1 MRGKRYAVL
10 AAVIALVSGSSA
22 ADAIVGGT
30 PARVSD
36 TPWVVAIT
44 TTDGQL
50 ICGGALVAPD
60 KVVTAA
66 HCATLKGVLGRD
78 QRPAEQLRVV
88 AGRTDLRVRG
98 YGIEA
103 PVAEVWRH
111 PDYREVTKGDDVAVL
126 TLARALPYRTVA
138 LGEVGDEGMVLGWG
152 RTAENTPPS
161 MTLRK
166 VTVPILS
173 DQECMA
179 KEPGYRPGAM
189 LCAGRGNRDACTG
202 DSGGPLVVRGRLAGV
217 VSYGRGCARADEPGV
232 YTRLAHYRSVLG
244 F

>member
-1 MRGKRYAVL
+1 VRGKRLAVIV
-10 AAVIALVSGSSA
+10 AVIALVSGAST

-30 PARVSD
+30 PARVAD

-66 HCATLKGVLGRD
+66 HCATIKGVVGRN

-88 AGRTDLRVRG
+88 AGRTDLRAAG
-98 YGIEA
+98 EGIEA
-103 PVAEVWRH
+103 AVANVWRH
-111 PDYREVTKGDDVAVL
+111 PEYKDVTKGDDVAVL
-126 TLARALPYRTVA
+126 TLARSLPYRTIA
-138 LGEVGDEGMVLGWG
+138 LGEVGEDGVVLGWG
-152 RTAENTPPS
+152 RTAESSPPA

-166 VTVPILS
+166 VTVPILP
-173 DQECMA
+173 DAECVA
-179 KEPGYRPGAM
+179 KEPDYRPGAM
-189 LCAGRGNRDACTG
+189 LCAGRGGRDACAG

-217 VSYGRGCARADEPGV
+217 VSFGRGCARADEPGV
-232 YTRLAHYRSVLG
+232 YTRLAHYRSTLG

>member
-1 MRGKRYAVL
+1 MRGKRFAVL
-10 AAVIALVSGSSA
+10 AAVIALVSGPST

-30 PARVSD
+30 PARVAD

-50 ICGGALVAPD
+50 ICGGALVAAD

-66 HCATLKGVLGRD
+66 HCATVKGVVGKN

-88 AGRTDLRVRG
+88 AGRTDLRQKAEGV
-98 YGIEA
+98 EA
-103 PVAEVWRH
+103 AVATVWRH
-111 PDYREVTKGDDVAVL
+111 PDFREVTQGDDVAVL
-126 TLARALPYRTVA
+126 TLARPLPYRTIA
-138 LGEVGDEGMVLGWG
+138 LGDAGDEGTVLGWG
-152 RTAENTPPS
+152 RTAENAPPA

-173 DQECMA
+173 DTECA
-179 KEPGYRPGAM
+179 LKEPDFRPDAM
-189 LCAGRGNRDACTG
+189 LCAGRGGRDACTG

-217 VSYGRGCARADEPGV
+217 VSFGRGCARADEPGV
-232 YTRLAHYRSVLG
+232 YTRLAHYRSALG

>member
-1 MRGKRYAVL
+1 MRGKRLAVI
-10 AAVIALVSGSSA
+10 AAVIALVSGAST

-30 PARVSD
+30 PARVAD

-66 HCATLKGVLGRD
+66 HCATIKGVVGRN

-88 AGRTDLRVRG
+88 AGRTDLRAKG
-98 YGIEA
+98 EGIEA
-103 PVAEVWRH
+103 AVATVWRH
-111 PDYREVTKGDDVAVL
+111 PEYKDVTKGDDVAVL
-126 TLARALPYRTVA
+126 TLARSLPHRTIA
-138 LGEVGDEGMVLGWG
+138 LGEVGEDGVVLGWG
-152 RTAENTPPS
+152 RTAESSPPA

-166 VTVPILS
+166 VTVPILP
-173 DQECMA
+173 DTECVA
-179 KEPGYRPGAM
+179 KEPDYRPGAM
-189 LCAGRGNRDACTG
+189 LCAGRGGRDACAG

-217 VSYGRGCARADEPGV
+217 VSFGRGCARADEPGV
-232 YTRLAHYRSVLG
+232 YTRLAHYRSTLG

>member
-1 MRGKRYAVL
+1 VRGKRFAVL
-10 AAVIALVSGSSA
+10 AAVIALVSGAST

-30 PARVSD
+30 PARVAD

-44 TTDGQL
+44 TPDGQL

-60 KVVTAA
+60 KVMTAA
-66 HCATLKGVLGRD
+66 HCATLKGVLGKN

-88 AGRTDLRVRG
+88 AGRTDLRGQEGV
-98 YGIEA
+98 
-103 PVAEVWRH
+103 VAQVANVWRH

-126 TLARALPYRTVA
+126 TLAHALPYRTIA
-138 LGEVGDEGMVLGWG
+138 LGEAGDEGVVLGWG
-152 RTAENTPPS
+152 RTAEDTPPAMS
-161 MTLRK
+161 LRK

-173 DQECMA
+173 DQECLL
-179 KEPGYRPGAM
+179 KEPDFRPGAM
-189 LCAGRGNRDACTG
+189 LCAGRGGRDACTG

-217 VSYGRGCARADEPGV
+217 VSFGRGCARADEPGV
-232 YTRLAHYRSVLG
+232 YTRLVHYRSVLG

>member
-1 MRGKRYAVL
+1 MRGKRFAVL
-10 AAVIALVSGSSA
+10 AAVIALVSGSSP

-30 PARVSD
+30 PARVAD

-44 TTDGQL
+44 TPDGQL

-66 HCATLKGVLGRD
+66 HCATLKGVLGKN
-78 QRPAEQLRVV
+78 QRPVEQMRVV
-88 AGRTDLRVRG
+88 AGRTDLRNSGEGTVT
-98 YGIEA
+98 A
-103 PVAEVWRH
+103 VAGVWRH
-111 PDYREVTKGDDVAVL
+111 PDYVEVTRGDDVAVL
-126 TLARALPYRTVA
+126 TLARSLPFRTIS
-138 LGEVGDEGMVLGWG
+138 LGDAGDDGVVLGWG
-152 RTAENTPPS
+152 RTAENTPPA

-173 DQECMA
+173 DQECML
-179 KEPGYRPGAM
+179 KEPDFRPGSM
-189 LCAGRGNRDACTG
+189 LCAGRGGRDACTG

-217 VSYGRGCARADEPGV
+217 VSFGRGCARADEPGV
-232 YTRLAHYRSVLG
+232 YTRLAHYRSTLG

>member
-10 AAVIALVSGSSA
+10 AAVIALVSGAST

-30 PARVSD
+30 PARVAD

-44 TTDGQL
+44 TPDGQL
-50 ICGGALVAPD
+50 FCGGALVAPD

-66 HCATLKGVLGRD
+66 HCATLKGVLGKN

-88 AGRTDLRVRG
+88 AGRTDLRTEEGV
-98 YGIEA
+98 
-103 PVAEVWRH
+103 VTQVVNVWRH

-126 TLARALPYRTVA
+126 TLARALPYRTIA
-138 LGEVGDEGMVLGWG
+138 LGEAGDDGVVLGWG
-152 RTAENTPPS
+152 RTAEDTPPAMS
-161 MTLRK
+161 LRK

-173 DQECMA
+173 DQECML
-179 KEPGYRPGAM
+179 KEPDFRPGAM
-189 LCAGRGNRDACTG
+189 VCAGRGGRDACTG

-217 VSYGRGCARADEPGV
+217 VSFGRGCARADEPGV
-232 YTRLAHYRSVLG
+232 YTRLTHYRSVLG

>member
-1 MRGKRYAVL
+1 MRGKRFAVL
-10 AAVIALVSGSSA
+10 AAVIALVSGAST

-30 PARVSD
+30 PARVAD

-44 TTDGQL
+44 TPDGQL

-60 KVVTAA
+60 KVMTAA
-66 HCATLKGVLGRD
+66 HCATLKGVLGKN

-88 AGRTDLRVRG
+88 AGRTDLRSQEGV
-98 YGIEA
+98 
-103 PVAEVWRH
+103 VAQVANVWRH

-126 TLARALPYRTVA
+126 TLDRRLPYETIA
-138 LGEVGDEGMVLGWG
+138 LGEAGESGVVLGWG
-152 RTAENTPPS
+152 RTAEDTPPAMS
-161 MTLRK
+161 LRK

-173 DQECMA
+173 DQECML
-179 KEPGYRPGAM
+179 KEPDFRPGAM
-189 LCAGRGNRDACTG
+189 LCAGRGGRDACTG

-217 VSYGRGCARADEPGV
+217 VSFGRGCARADEPGV
-232 YTRLAHYRSVLG
+232 YTRLSHYRSVLG

>member
-1 MRGKRYAVL
+1 MRGKRCAVL
-10 AAVIALVSGSSA
+10 MAVIALVNGA
-22 ADAIVGGT
+22 TTADAIVGGT
-30 PARVSD
+30 PARVAD

-66 HCATLKGVLGRD
+66 HCVTAKGVVGEN

-88 AGRTDLRVRG
+88 AGRTDLKGEQEGV
-98 YGIEA
+98 EA
-103 PVAEVWRH
+103 AVASVWRH

-126 TLARALPYRTVA
+126 TLARTVPYRTIA
-138 LGEVGDEGMVLGWG
+138 LGERGDDGVVLGWG
-152 RTAENTPPS
+152 RTSENSAPAMS
-161 MTLRK
+161 LRQ
-166 VTVPILS
+166 VTVPVLS
-173 DQECMA
+173 DQECLL
-179 KEPGYRPGAM
+179 KEPAYRQGAM
-189 LCAGRGNRDACTG
+189 LCAGRGGRDACTG

-217 VSYGRGCARADEPGV
+217 VSFGRGCARPDEPGV
-232 YTRLAHYRSVLG
+232 YTRLAHYRQALG

>member
-1 MRGKRYAVL
+1 VRGKRVAVL
-10 AAVIALVSGSSA
+10 MAVIALVSGGST

-30 PARVSD
+30 PARISD
-36 TPWVVAIT
+36 TPWVVAVT

-66 HCATLKGVLGRD
+66 HCVTLKGVVGKNLRA
-78 QRPAEQLRVV
+78 PEQLRVV
-88 AGRTDLRVRG
+88 AGRTDLRLQSEGV
-98 YGIEA
+98 EA
-103 PVAEVWRH
+103 AVASVWRH
-111 PDYREVTKGDDVAVL
+111 PEYREVVQGDDVAVL
-126 TLARALPYRTVA
+126 TLGRALPYRTIP
-138 LGEVGDEGMVLGWG
+138 LGEAGDEGVVLGYG
-152 RTAENTPPS
+152 RTAENAPPA

-173 DQECMA
+173 DQECEQ
-179 KEPGYRPGAM
+179 KEPAFRPGPM
-189 LCAGRGNRDACTG
+189 LCAGRGGRDACTG

-217 VSYGRGCARADEPGV
+217 VSFGRGCARPDEPGV
-232 YTRLAHYRSVLG
+232 YTRLAHYRSALG

>member
-10 AAVIALVSGSSA
+10 AAVIALVSGASS

-60 KVVTAA
+60 KVMTAA
-66 HCATLKGVLGRD
+66 HCATLKGVLGKD
-78 QRPAEQLRVV
+78 QRPAAQLHVV
-88 AGRTDLRVRG
+88 AGRTDLRSTGEGV
-98 YGIEA
+98 EA
-103 PVAEVWRH
+103 SVAEVWRH

-126 TLARALPYRTVA
+126 TLARALPYRTIS
-138 LGEVGDEGMVLGWG
+138 LGEAGDEGTVLGWG
-152 RTAENTPPS
+152 RTAENAPPS

-173 DQECMA
+173 DQECMM
-179 KEPGYRPGAM
+179 KEPDYRPGAM
-189 LCAGRGNRDACTG
+189 VCAGRGNRDACTG

>member
-1 MRGKRYAVL
+1 MRGKRFAVL
-10 AAVIALVSGSSA
+10 AAVIALVSGAST

-30 PARVSD
+30 PARVAD

-44 TTDGQL
+44 TPDGQL
-50 ICGGALVAPD
+50 ICGGALVAAD

-66 HCATLKGVLGRD
+66 HCATLKGVMSRN

-88 AGRTDLRVRG
+88 AGRTDLRVKTDG
-98 YGIEA
+98 TEA
-103 PVAEVWRH
+103 AVADVWRH
-111 PDYREVTKGDDVAVL
+111 PGFREVTKGDDVAVL
-126 TLARALPYRTVA
+126 TLARPLPYRTIA
-138 LGEVGDEGMVLGWG
+138 LGDAGDEGTVLGWG
-152 RTAENTPPS
+152 RTAENTPPA

-173 DQECMA
+173 DSECVL
-179 KEPGYRPGAM
+179 KEPDYRPGGM
-189 LCAGRGNRDACTG
+189 LCAGRGGRDACTG

-217 VSYGRGCARADEPGV
+217 VSFGRGCARADEPGV
-232 YTRLAHYRSVLG
+232 YTRLAHYRSTLG

>member
-1 MRGKRYAVL
+1 MRGKRFAVI
-10 AAVIALVSGSSA
+10 AAVIALVSGAST

-30 PARVSD
+30 PARVAD

-60 KVVTAA
+60 KVMTAA
-66 HCATLKGVLGRD
+66 HCATLKGVLGRN
-78 QRPAEQLRVV
+78 QRPAEQLRVI
-88 AGRTDLRVRG
+88 AGRTDLRDSSG
-98 YGIEA
+98 GIEA
-103 PVAEVWRH
+103 AVAAVWRH
-111 PDYREVTKGDDVAVL
+111 PDYREVTQGDDVAVL

-138 LGEVGDEGMVLGWG
+138 LGEVGDEGVVLGWG
-152 RTAENTPPS
+152 RTAETSPPA

-173 DQECMA
+173 DSECVLM
-179 KEPGYRPGAM
+179 EPDYRPGAM
-189 LCAGRGNRDACTG
+189 LCAGRGGRDACTG
-202 DSGGPLVVRGRLAGV
+202 DSGGPLVVRGRLAGI
-217 VSYGRGCARADEPGV
+217 VSFGRGCARADEPGV
-232 YTRLAHYRSVLG
+232 YTRLAHYRSMLG

>member
-1 MRGKRYAVL
+1 MRGKRCAVL
-10 AAVIALVSGSSA
+10 VAVIALVSGASS

-30 PARVSD
+30 PARVAD

-60 KVVTAA
+60 KVMTAA
-66 HCATLKGVLGRD
+66 HCVTLKGVFNNNE
-78 QRPAEQLRVV
+78 RPAEQLRVV
-88 AGRTDLRVRG
+88 AGRTDLRERNEGV
-98 YGIEA
+98 EA
-103 PVAEVWRH
+103 AVAGVWRH
-111 PDYREVTKGDDVAVL
+111 PEYREVTQGDDVAIL
-126 TLARALPYRTVA
+126 TLARAVPYRTIA
-138 LGEVGDEGMVLGWG
+138 LGEVGDDGVVLGWG
-152 RTAENTPPS
+152 RTAENTPPA

-173 DQECMA
+173 DQECLR
-179 KEPGYRPGAM
+179 KEPDYRQGAM
-189 LCAGRGNRDACTG
+189 LCAGRGGRDACTG

-232 YTRLAHYRSVLG
+232 YTRLAHYRQTLG

>member
-1 MRGKRYAVL
+1 MRGKRLAVL
-10 AAVIALVSGSSA
+10 VAVIALVSGAST

-60 KVVTAA
+60 KVMTAA
-66 HCATLKGVLGRD
+66 HCATLKGVLGKN

-88 AGRTDLRVRG
+88 AGRTDLRVKDDG
-98 YGIEA
+98 VEA
-103 PVAEVWRH
+103 AVASVWRH
-111 PDYREVTKGDDVAVL
+111 PDYQEVTKGDDVAVL
-126 TLARALPYRTVA
+126 TLARSLPYRTIA
-138 LGEVGDEGMVLGWG
+138 LGEVGDDGVVLGWG
-152 RTAENTPPS
+152 RTAEGTPPS

-173 DQECMA
+173 DAECA
-179 KEPGYRPGAM
+179 LKEPDYRAGAM
-189 LCAGRGNRDACTG
+189 LCAGRGGRDACTG
-202 DSGGPLVVRGRLAGV
+202 DSGGPLVVKGRLAGV
-217 VSYGRGCARADEPGV
+217 VSFGRGCARADEPGV

>member
-1 MRGKRYAVL
+1 VIV
-10 AAVIALVSGSSA
+10 AVIALVSGAST

-50 ICGGALVAPD
+50 ICGGSLVAPD

-66 HCATLKGVLGRD
+66 HCATIKGVVGRN

-88 AGRTDLRVRG
+88 AGRTDLRAAGEGV
-98 YGIEA
+98 EA
-103 PVAEVWRH
+103 AVANVWRH
-111 PDYREVTKGDDVAVL
+111 PDYEDVTKGDDVAVL
-126 TLARALPYRTVA
+126 TLARSLPYRTIA
-138 LGEVGDEGMVLGWG
+138 LGEVGEDGVVLGWG
-152 RTAENTPPS
+152 RTAESSPPA

-166 VTVPILS
+166 VTVPILP
-173 DQECMA
+173 DEECVA
-179 KEPGYRPGAM
+179 KEPDYRPGAM
-189 LCAGRGNRDACTG
+189 LCAGRGGRDACAG

-217 VSYGRGCARADEPGV
+217 VSFGRGCARADEPGV
-232 YTRLAHYRSVLG
+232 YTRLAHYRSTLG

>member
-1 MRGKRYAVL
+1 LAVV
-10 AAVIALVSGSSA
+10 AAVIALVSGAST

-30 PARVSD
+30 PARVAD

-66 HCATLKGVLGRD
+66 HCATTKGVIGKN

-88 AGRTDLRVRG
+88 AGRADLRTSTD
-98 YGIEA
+98 GIEA
-103 PVAEVWRH
+103 AVADVWRH

-126 TLARALPYRTVA
+126 TLARALPYRTIA
-138 LGEVGDEGMVLGWG
+138 LGEVGDEGVVLGWG
-152 RTAENTPPS
+152 RTAENTPPA

-173 DQECMA
+173 DQECLL
-179 KEPGYRPGAM
+179 KEPDYRPGAM
-189 LCAGRGNRDACTG
+189 LCAGRGGRDACAG

-217 VSYGRGCARADEPGV
+217 VSFGRGCARPDEPGV
-232 YTRLAHYRSVLG
+232 YTRLANYRSVLG

>member
-1 MRGKRYAVL
+1 MRGKRLAVIV
-10 AAVIALVSGSSA
+10 AVIALVSGAST

-30 PARVSD
+30 PARVAD

-66 HCATLKGVLGRD
+66 HCATIKGVVGRN

-88 AGRTDLRVRG
+88 AGRTDLRATG
-98 YGIEA
+98 EGIEA
-103 PVAEVWRH
+103 AVATVWRH
-111 PDYREVTKGDDVAVL
+111 PEYKDVTKGDDVAVL
-126 TLARALPYRTVA
+126 TLARSLPYRTIA
-138 LGEVGDEGMVLGWG
+138 LGEVGEDGVVLGWG
-152 RTAENTPPS
+152 RTAESSPPA

-166 VTVPILS
+166 VTVPILP
-173 DQECMA
+173 DAECVA
-179 KEPGYRPGAM
+179 KEPDYRPGAM
-189 LCAGRGNRDACTG
+189 LCAGRGGRDACAG

-217 VSYGRGCARADEPGV
+217 VSFGRGCARADEPGV
-232 YTRLAHYRSVLG
+232 YTRLAHYRSTLG